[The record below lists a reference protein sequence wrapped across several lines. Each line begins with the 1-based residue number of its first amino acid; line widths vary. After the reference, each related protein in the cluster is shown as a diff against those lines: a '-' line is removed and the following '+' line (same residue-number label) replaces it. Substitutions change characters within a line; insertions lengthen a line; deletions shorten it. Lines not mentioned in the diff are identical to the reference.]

1 MQCAGFVL
9 TDENDEVLAVS
20 VDGSGDLVK
29 SHVKGYV
36 RKDGAVVKEHD
47 DKRQKAFDHPHVVG
61 HAQNLQGGG
70 ADKAHS
76 FDFDGKTY
84 AASGKSGTST
94 HDNTPVRHFQEQTK
108 DGEDSGRHLWLDG
121 KSRVHADS
129 KDEVDE
135 LRAGNQQEDKSGG
148 ESGKKSK
155 PIKPPSGTF
164 TYEKQ
169 GDGSWQRSDG
179 VTLPEGDRGWLGL
192 EAVAGNAIPKEIYAK
207 IKERVKSGALEWLKK
222 KGYKPDEYISAIYP
236 PGEHT
241 PGSTREVEGKFHEL
255 KDGKWQPKQMPNHIA
270 DLVAKL
276 STTLSADGVAH
287 DKIKAAVDG
296 ILAIQNH
303 IPAPKK

>member
-20 VDGSGDLVK
+20 VDGSSDLIK
-29 SHVKGYV
+29 SHVKGFV
-36 RKDGAVVKEHD
+36 RKDGTVVKEHD

-76 FDFDGKTY
+76 FDFGGKTY
-84 AASGKSGTST
+84 VASGKSGTSS

-135 LRAGNQQEDKSGG
+135 LRAGNQDGEQSED
-148 ESGKKSK
+148 KSK
-155 PIKPPSGTF
+155 PIPT
-164 TYEKQ
+164 
-169 GDGSWQRSDG
+169 
-179 VTLPEGDRGWLGL
+179 
-192 EAVAGNAIPKEIYAK
+192 
-207 IKERVKSGALEWLKK
+207 
-222 KGYKPDEYISAIYP
+222 
-236 PGEHT
+236 
-241 PGSTREVEGKFHEL
+241 
-255 KDGKWQPKQMPNHIA
+255 HIA
-270 DLVAKL
+270 EILGQLAA
-276 STTLSADGVAH
+276 SLSADGVAP

-296 ILAIQNH
+296 ILAIQEH